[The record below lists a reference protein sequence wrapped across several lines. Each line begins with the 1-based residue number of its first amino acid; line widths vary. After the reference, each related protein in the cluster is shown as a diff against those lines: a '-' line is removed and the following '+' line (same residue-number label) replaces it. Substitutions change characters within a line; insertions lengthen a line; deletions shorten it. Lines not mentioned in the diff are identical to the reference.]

1 MDNDVTTNENQT
13 QEQSEEQSEETK
25 TEEQP
30 KTKEEPTVTKQI
42 EKMRKRIDREVG
54 QRKESEDE
62 NKQLKEQVKTL
73 TEKLKTQ
80 QDDPDAK
87 NSKNSKNSELDK
99 AMNENEKLKAQLVRR
114 DQMDQVAQQFN
125 EAGVVIPKD
134 VLSMVVPVGIDDK
147 HVSTNMKALSSF
159 YDSIVA
165 SVKKEFLSAPTPR
178 TTGSDEKP
186 FDRTQLRKIKDPV
199 ERVKLI
205 KEHLNEFK

>member
-1 MDNDVTTNENQT
+1 MNNDVTSNENQT
-13 QEQSEEQSEETK
+13 QEQSEEAK

-30 KTKEEPTVTKQI
+30 KATEETTVTKQI

-73 TEKLKTQ
+73 TEKLNAQTE
-80 QDDPDAK
+80 DPKAK
-87 NSKNSKNSELDK
+87 KSKNPELDK

-147 HVSTNMKALSSF
+147 QVSTNMKALSSF

-165 SVKKEFLSAPTPR
+165 SIKKEFLSAPTPR
-178 TTGSDEKP
+178 TTGSDDKP
-186 FDRTQLRKIKDPV
+186 FDKTQLRKIKDPV

-205 KEHLNEFK
+205 KEHLDNFE

>member
-1 MDNDVTTNENQT
+1 MNNDVTSNENQT
-13 QEQSEEQSEETK
+13 QEQSEEAK

-30 KTKEEPTVTKQI
+30 KAKEEPTVTKQI

-80 QDDPDAK
+80 QEDPDAK
-87 NSKNSKNSELDK
+87 KSKKPELDK

-125 EAGVVIPKD
+125 EVGVVIPKD

-147 HVSTNMKALSSF
+147 QVSTNMKALSSF

-178 TTGSDEKP
+178 TTGSDDKP
-186 FDRTQLRKIKDPV
+186 FDKTQLRKIKDPV

-205 KEHLNEFK
+205 KEHLSEFE

>member
-1 MDNDVTTNENQT
+1 MNNDVTSNENQT
-13 QEQSEEQSEETK
+13 QGQSEEVK

-30 KTKEEPTVTKQI
+30 KAKEEPTVTKQI

-80 QDDPDAK
+80 QEDPDAK
-87 NSKNSKNSELDK
+87 KSKNPELDK

-134 VLSMVVPVGIDDK
+134 VLNMVVPVGIDDK
-147 HVSTNMKALSSF
+147 QVSTNMKALSSF

-178 TTGSDEKP
+178 TTGSDDKP
-186 FDRTQLRKIKDPV
+186 FDKTQLRKIKDPV

-205 KEHLNEFK
+205 KEHLSEFE

>member
-1 MDNDVTTNENQT
+1 MNNDVTNNENQT
-13 QEQSEEQSEETK
+13 QEQSEEVK

-30 KTKEEPTVTKQI
+30 KAKEEPTVTKQI

-80 QDDPDAK
+80 QEDPDAK
-87 NSKNSKNSELDK
+87 KSKNPELDK

-147 HVSTNMKALSSF
+147 QVSTNMKALSSF

-178 TTGSDEKP
+178 TTGSDDKP
-186 FDRTQLRKIKDPV
+186 FDKTQLRKIKDPV

-205 KEHLNEFK
+205 KEHLSEFE

>member
-1 MDNDVTTNENQT
+1 MNNDVTSNENQT
-13 QEQSEEQSEETK
+13 QEQSEEAK

-30 KTKEEPTVTKQI
+30 KAKEEPTVTKQI

-87 NSKNSKNSELDK
+87 KSKNPELDK

-147 HVSTNMKALSSF
+147 QVSTNMKALSSF

-178 TTGSDEKP
+178 TTGSDDKP

-205 KEHLNEFK
+205 KEHLSEFE

>member
-1 MDNDVTTNENQT
+1 MNNDVTSNENQT
-13 QEQSEEQSEETK
+13 QEQSEEAK

-30 KTKEEPTVTKQI
+30 KAKEEPTVTKQI

-87 NSKNSKNSELDK
+87 KSKNPELDK

-147 HVSTNMKALSSF
+147 QVSTNMKALSSF

-178 TTGSDEKP
+178 TTGSDDKP
-186 FDRTQLRKIKDPV
+186 FDKTQLRKIKDPI

-205 KEHLNEFK
+205 KEHLSEFE

>member
-1 MDNDVTTNENQT
+1 MNNDVTSNENQT
-13 QEQSEEQSEETK
+13 QEQSEEVK

-30 KTKEEPTVTKQI
+30 KAKEEPTVTKQI

-80 QDDPDAK
+80 QEEPDAK
-87 NSKNSKNSELDK
+87 KSKNPELDK

-147 HVSTNMKALSSF
+147 QVSTNMKALSSF

-178 TTGSDEKP
+178 TTGSDDKP
-186 FDRTQLRKIKDPV
+186 FDKTQLRKIKDPV

-205 KEHLNEFK
+205 KEHLSEFE

>member
-1 MDNDVTTNENQT
+1 MNNDVTSDENQT
-13 QEQSEEQSEETK
+13 QEQPEEVK

-42 EKMRKRIDREVG
+42 ERMRKRIDREVG

-87 NSKNSKNSELDK
+87 KSKNSELDK